1 MSPADRFVAAC
12 EAELQALKPGNVHVF
27 ADGHGMTVADFRR
40 SAAAAAP
47 HLANPSLGVGARI
60 LSAVAATRA
69 VAGQNTNLGILL
81 LCAPLLKAAEDPVP
95 LGRGLRRV
103 LRNLDRADASAAYA
117 AIRLAAPAGLG
128 EVPEADVGA
137 EPEVTLLEAMRLAE
151 DRDRIAWNYTHGMAD
166 PLRRGA
172 PRLAALRARGW
183 PEPWPTGGLYMGL
196 LARIPDS
203 HVARKHGAEAAEALR
218 RRVRPLAAR
227 FLAADAPAAFAGE
240 LLALDALLK
249 GQGLNPGTTADL
261 TVASHLALALM
272 QGI

>member
-1 MSPADRFVAAC
+1 MSPADHFVAAC
-12 EAELQALKPGNVHVF
+12 EAELRALKPGNVHVF
-27 ADGHGMTVADFRR
+27 ADGHGMTVEDFRR
-40 SAAAAAP
+40 SALAAAP
-47 HLANPSLGVGARI
+47 HLANASLGVGARI
-60 LSAVAATRA
+60 LAAVAATRA

-81 LCAPLLKAAEDPVP
+81 LCAPLLKAAEDPAP
-95 LGRGLRRV
+95 LGRGLRQV

-128 EVPEADVGA
+128 EVQEADVGA

-183 PEPWPTGGLYMGL
+183 PEPWPTSGLYMGL
-196 LARIPDS
+196 LAQLPDS
-203 HVARKHGAEAAEALR
+203 HVGRKHGPDAAEALR

-227 FLAADAPAAFAGE
+227 FLAADDPAAFAAE
-240 LLALDALLK
+240 LLALDSALK
-249 GQGLNPGTTADL
+249 AQGLNPGTTADL